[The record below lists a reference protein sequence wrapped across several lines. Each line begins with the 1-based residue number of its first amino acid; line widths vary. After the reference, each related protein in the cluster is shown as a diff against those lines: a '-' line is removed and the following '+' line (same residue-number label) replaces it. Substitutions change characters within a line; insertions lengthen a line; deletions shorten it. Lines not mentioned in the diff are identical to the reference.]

1 MKTCLKKKKISDSPS
16 LSFPPSQDDF
26 HRAGSVDFLP
36 INIQALPRKGERRF
50 STSPPA
56 AGCGGPRSAQFA
68 PSFGPVWPRL
78 TLRRPAGHCNY
89 SRSET
94 LRLNSAPLV
103 CSDEKEEEEDD
114 EGLGAE
120 LVGGAS
126 CGLFSNG
133 LSLTLTA
140 VSLNPHN

>member
-1 MKTCLKKKKISDSPS
+1 MSD
-16 LSFPPSQDDF
+16 
-26 HRAGSVDFLP
+26 
-36 INIQALPRKGERRF
+36 
-50 STSPPA
+50 
-56 AGCGGPRSAQFA
+56 
-68 PSFGPVWPRL
+68 
-78 TLRRPAGHCNY
+78 Y
-89 SRSET
+89 SCSET

-103 CSDEKEEEEDD
+103 CSGEKEEEEEEDD

>member
-1 MKTCLKKKKISDSPS
+1 MSD
-16 LSFPPSQDDF
+16 
-26 HRAGSVDFLP
+26 
-36 INIQALPRKGERRF
+36 
-50 STSPPA
+50 
-56 AGCGGPRSAQFA
+56 
-68 PSFGPVWPRL
+68 
-78 TLRRPAGHCNY
+78 Y
-89 SRSET
+89 SCSET

-103 CSDEKEEEEDD
+103 CSGEEEEEEED

-133 LSLTLTA
+133 LSLLLTA